1 MRLDLAHAMAESDI
15 CYKDITEHECTRL
28 NDAKILKTKKKK
40 KNSIMVD
47 SYAKR

>member
-28 NDAKILKTKKKK
+28 NDAKILK
-40 KNSIMVD
+40 NSIVID
-47 SYAKR
+47 SYDAKR

>member
-28 NDAKILKTKKKK
+28 NDAKILKQ
-40 KNSIMVD
+40 NSIMVD